1 MSYILTTMKT
11 LRLIGTTLLMVM
23 LAVNF
28 TACSDDEDE
37 QTIIEQA
44 NLIGKWQT
52 TWEKIHKVENDKE
65 VVTSDEA
72 YTNGLWEFK
81 ADGTCTEGYADGGY
95 TETSR
100 WSLKDNK
107 LTISYDDGYSDVL
120 TVNEL
125 TATKLDCIKPYLL
138 VGGTALSLQMGTR
151 QSEDLDFM
159 KWRTSKTEKME
170 VAWYQIEKELAAIG
184 DTQHKNILDIDH
196 VEYLVS
202 GVKFSFYA
210 CPKYS
215 PVSMPV
221 EYLNNLRLADVKSI
235 GAMKMEVLLRRSNF
249 RDYYD
254 IYSILKSGVPIND
267 LVSLALTY
275 SGHKLKSKNLLAM
288 LTNGSRFTRDSHF
301 EQLAPIYAVTAQ
313 EIEDYIKFCLL

>member
-1 MSYILTTMKT
+1 MKGLAPHT
-11 LRLIGTTLLMVM
+11 LQVFE
-23 LAVNF
+23 AV
-28 TACSDDEDE
+28 S
-37 QTIIEQA
+37 
-44 NLIGKWQT
+44 
-52 TWEKIHKVENDKE
+52 
-65 VVTSDEA
+65 
-72 YTNGLWEFK
+72 
-81 ADGTCTEGYADGGY
+81 
-95 TETSR
+95 
-100 WSLKDNK
+100 
-107 LTISYDDGYSDVL
+107 
-120 TVNEL
+120 
-125 TATKLDCIKPYLL
+125 KLDCIKPYLL

-170 VAWYQIEKELAAIG
+170 VAWYQIEKEFVAIG
-184 DTQHKNILDIDH
+184 DIQHKDILDIDH

-301 EQLAPIYAVTAQ
+301 EQLAPTYAVTAQ
-313 EIEDYIKFCLL
+313 EIEDYIKSCLL

>member
-1 MSYILTTMKT
+1 MKGLAPHT
-11 LRLIGTTLLMVM
+11 LQVFE
-23 LAVNF
+23 AV
-28 TACSDDEDE
+28 S
-37 QTIIEQA
+37 
-44 NLIGKWQT
+44 
-52 TWEKIHKVENDKE
+52 
-65 VVTSDEA
+65 
-72 YTNGLWEFK
+72 
-81 ADGTCTEGYADGGY
+81 
-95 TETSR
+95 
-100 WSLKDNK
+100 
-107 LTISYDDGYSDVL
+107 
-120 TVNEL
+120 
-125 TATKLDCIKPYLL
+125 KLDCIKPYLL

-170 VAWYQIEKELAAIG
+170 VAWYQIEKELDAIG

-301 EQLAPIYAVTAQ
+301 EQLAPTYAVTAQ
-313 EIEDYIKFCLL
+313 EIEDYIKSCLL